1 MAKDIIF
8 GEDARKALQS
18 GIDKLAN
25 TVKITLGPKGR
36 NVVLDKKYGAP
47 LITNDGVTIAK
58 EIELDDPFE
67 NMGAQ
72 LVKEVATKTNDAAGD
87 GTTTATLLAQAL
99 VREGMKNI
107 AAGANPMVLK
117 KGMDQAVDTAVET
130 IVANS
135 KKIEGSDEI
144 ARVGAV
150 SAADENIGKLIAEA
164 MEKVTADGVITLE
177 ESKTAETYSE
187 VVEGMQFDRGYIA
200 PYMVTDTDKMEAV
213 LDDAYILITD
223 KKISN
228 IQEILPL
235 LEQIVKAGKK
245 LLIIAEDVEGEALS
259 TLIVNK
265 LRGTFTCVAVKAP
278 GFGDR
283 RKEMLQDIAIL
294 TGGQVISSE
303 LGLELSETTMEQLG
317 RARQVVVQKE
327 NTIIV
332 DGAGN
337 SDDIKARVGQIKSQ
351 IENTTSD
358 FDREKLQERLAKL
371 SGGVAVIK
379 VGAATEVEMKEKK
392 LRIEDALAATKAA
405 VEEGIVAGGG
415 TALINAMPAVK
426 KLVDKLSGDEKTG
439 AQIVYK
445 ALEEPVRQ
453 IAVNAGLEGSV
464 IIDKI
469 IRSRKVGYGFNAYTS
484 EYVDMIP
491 AGIVDPTKVTRSAL
505 QNAAS
510 VASMV
515 LTTESL
521 VADKKDPQADAAMA
535 GSSRCR
541 RNGRYVLISSHD

>member
-1 MAKDIIF
+1 
-8 GEDARKALQS
+8 
-18 GIDKLAN
+18 
-25 TVKITLGPKGR
+25 
-36 NVVLDKKYGAP
+36 
-47 LITNDGVTIAK
+47 
-58 EIELDDPFE
+58 
-67 NMGAQ
+67 MGAQ

-99 VREGMKNI
+99 IREGMKNI
-107 AAGANPMVLK
+107 AAGANPMIVK
-117 KGMDQAVDTAVET
+117 KGMAKAVNTAVEA
-130 IVANS
+130 IKANS
-135 KKIEGSDEI
+135 VQISGSDDI
-144 ARVGAV
+144 ASVAAN
-150 SAADENIGKLIAEA
+150 SAADENVGKLIAEA
-164 MEKVTADGVITLE
+164 MEKVTADGVITIE

-187 VVEGMQFDRGYIA
+187 VVEGMQFDRGYIT

-213 LDDAYILITD
+213 IDDAYLLITD
-223 KKISN
+223 KKIAS

-235 LEQIVKAGKK
+235 LEQIVKTGKK
-245 LLIIAEDVEGEALS
+245 LVIIAEDVEGEALS

-303 LGLELSETTMEQLG
+303 IGLELSDTQVEQLG
-317 RARQVVVQKE
+317 RAKQVKITKE

-337 SDDIKARVGQIKSQ
+337 KDDIKDRINQIKSQ
-351 IENTTSD
+351 IEASTSD

-392 LRIEDALAATKAA
+392 LRIEDALSATKAA

-415 TALINAMPAVK
+415 TAFINAMPAVA
-426 KLVDKLSGDEKTG
+426 KLTASLSGDEKTG
-439 AQIVYK
+439 ASIVYK

-453 IAVNAGLEGSV
+453 IAANAGLEGSV
-464 IIDKI
+464 ILDKI
-469 IRSRKVGYGFNAYTS
+469 VRSRKVGYGFDAYNET
-484 EYVDMIP
+484 YGDMIP

-510 VASMV
+510 VAAMV

-521 VADKKDPQADAAMA
+521 VADIKEEAPAAAMPA
-535 GSSRCR
+535 G
-541 RNGRYVLISSHD
+541 GMGGMY

>member
-87 GTTTATLLAQAL
+87 GTTTATLLTQAL

-535 GSSRCR
+535 AAAAGA
-541 RNGRYVLISSHD
+541 GGMGGMY

>member
-135 KKIEGSDEI
+135 KKIEGSEEI

-379 VGAATEVEMKEKK
+379 DGAATEVEMKEKK

-535 GSSRCR
+535 AAAAGA
-541 RNGRYVLISSHD
+541 GGMGGMY

>member
-1 MAKDIIF
+1 MAKNIIY
-8 GEDARKALQS
+8 GEDARKSLQT
-18 GIDKLAN
+18 GIDKLAD

-36 NVVLDKKYGAP
+36 NVVLDKKFGAP

-58 EIELDDPFE
+58 EIELEDAFE

-99 VREGMKNI
+99 IREGMKNI
-107 AAGANPMVLK
+107 AAGANPMIVK
-117 KGMDQAVDTAVET
+117 KGISKAVNVAVDAV
-130 IVANS
+130 IANS
-135 KKIEGSDEI
+135 KAVEGSADIE
-144 ARVGAV
+144 RVATV
-150 SAADENIGKLIAEA
+150 SSADENVGKLIAEA
-164 MEKVTADGVITLE
+164 MDKVTADGVITIE

-187 VVEGMQFDRGYIA
+187 VVEGMQFDRGYVT

-213 LDDAYILITD
+213 LDDTYILITD
-223 KKISN
+223 KKISS

-235 LEQIVKAGKK
+235 LEQIVQAGKK

-259 TLIVNK
+259 TIIVNK

-294 TGGQVISSE
+294 TGGQVISE
-303 LGLELSETTMEQLG
+303 EIGLELKDAQITQLG
-317 RARQVVVQKE
+317 RAGKVVVQKE

-332 DGAGN
+332 NGAGN
-337 SDDIKARVGQIKSQ
+337 GDEIKARVAQIKTQ

-379 VGAATEVEMKEKK
+379 VGAATEIEMKEKK

-415 TALINAMPAVK
+415 TALINAMPAVE
-426 KLVDKLSGDEKTG
+426 KLVSTLSGDEKTG
-439 AQIVYK
+439 AQIVLK
-445 ALEEPVRQ
+445 SLEEPVRQ
-453 IAVNAGLEGSV
+453 IATNAGLEGSV

-469 IRSRKVGYGFNAYTS
+469 RRSRKVGYGFDAYNET
-484 EYVDMIP
+484 YTDMIP

-521 VADKKDPQADAAMA
+521 VADIKEEAPAMPPMGGA
-535 GSSRCR
+535 GM
-541 RNGRYVLISSHD
+541 GGMY